1 MNLFTSTEV
10 PMFGYY
16 SPGEIQLPQRR
27 RFLQQSGL
35 GFSSLALASL
45 LHAESPGQ
53 DPASNPAASGAPADP
68 LALRPPHFPSRVRS
82 IIWLFMTGGPSQVDT
97 WDYKPELQARDGQ
110 DLSGA
115 DPKTGFFTTSGKCL
129 KSPFEW
135 KQHGESGTWVPDLFP
150 KLSQHVDRMCFLH
163 SMYLRQNNHAPAS
176 IELMC
181 GTNRPGLPA
190 LGAWMTWGLGSQ
202 NQNLPAC
209 VVMHDTRPR
218 GDDQIWSAG
227 FLPKTFQAMALDA
240 RRNEAI
246 DNLSRDAR
254 RSEAQQRAQLDLL
267 RELNQSHAS
276 SRPTQSDLAA
286 RINSFELA
294 FRMQMA
300 APEALDLSAES
311 QSTQALYGLDQPAC
325 STFGRQCLLAR
336 RLVER
341 GVRFVQIFAGKG
353 VGGDG
358 SVNDVP
364 WDCHS
369 DVETNHRSCG
379 LHTDQPAAALLTD
392 LEARGLLDSTLVIWG
407 GEFGRTSD
415 SQGSKGRDHNPNGF
429 TIWMA
434 GAGIKGGLHYGA
446 TDPFGYKAVENK
458 IHVNDLHAT
467 LLHLLGLE
475 HTRLTWRFNG
485 RDFRLTDVGGQVI
498 HDILA

>member
-1 MNLFTSTEV
+1 
-10 PMFGYY
+10 MFGYY
-16 SPGEIQLPQRR
+16 SQNELELPRRR
-27 RFLQQSGL
+27 RFLQRSGL
-35 GFSSLALASL
+35 GFGSLALASL
-45 LHAESPGQ
+45 LHEESRGQ
-53 DPASNPAASGAPADP
+53 DPAPAAAPASTPSTAAPTDP
-68 LALRPPHFPSRVRS
+68 LALRPPHFPGKVRS

-97 WDYKPELQARDGQ
+97 WDYKPELQARNGQ
-110 DLSGA
+110 ELSGA

-129 KSPFEW
+129 ASPFAW

-227 FLPKTFQAMALDA
+227 FLPKTYQAMALDA

-246 DNLSRDAR
+246 DNLARDSR

-267 RELNQSHAS
+267 KELNQNHAAG
-276 SRPTQSDLAA
+276 RPTQSDLAA

-300 APEALDLSAES
+300 APEALDLTAE
-311 QSTQALYGLDQPAC
+311 TKETHALYGLDQPAC
-325 STFGRQCLLAR
+325 ATFGRQCLLAR

-364 WDCHS
+364 WDCHT
-369 DVETNHRSCG
+369 DVETNHRSCA
-379 LHTDQPAAALLTD
+379 LHTDQPAAALLAD

-415 SQGSKGRDHNPNGF
+415 SQGAKGRDHNPNGF

-434 GAGIKGGLHYGA
+434 GAGVKGGFHYGA

-458 IHVNDLHAT
+458 VHVNDLHAT

-475 HTRLTWRFNG
+475 HTQLTWRFNG
-485 RDFRLTDVGGQVI
+485 RDFRLTDVGGQLLQE
-498 HDILA
+498 ILA